1 MEEPL
6 FRLIAKKY
14 SPAEKRVWH
23 YNLLSKAGGDYP
35 DAIPPAE
42 IKGLVDSVED
52 YAKRKRL
59 TKKSTRRL

>member
-1 MEEPL
+1 MEKPL

-14 SPAEKRVWH
+14 SPAEQRVWH
-23 YNLLSKAGGDYP
+23 YNLLSMAGGDYP
-35 DAIPPAE
+35 DAILPAE
-42 IKGLVDSVED
+42 IKGLVDSVEY